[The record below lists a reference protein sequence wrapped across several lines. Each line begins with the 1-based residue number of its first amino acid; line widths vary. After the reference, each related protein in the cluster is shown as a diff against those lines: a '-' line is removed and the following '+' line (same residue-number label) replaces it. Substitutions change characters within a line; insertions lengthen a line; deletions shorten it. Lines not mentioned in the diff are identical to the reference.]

1 MADASA
7 ETTFLVLTP
16 TDSLRVM
23 ADQKSGSSPWWIRL
37 AVGRRPRRTLAR
49 AGFLLLSSLVTFKFL
64 IFPIRVV
71 GISMIPAYRNGTVN
85 LVNRISYS
93 NSKPRRGDVVAIRM
107 AGEKSLLLK
116 RIIALPG
123 ERLAIRR
130 GVVTINGVPL
140 AEPYVLSNRTWNS
153 PEIHLRDNEYF
164 VIGDNRTMD
173 QRWHDFGVRKRE
185 DILGKV
191 IF

>member
-1 MADASA
+1 M
-7 ETTFLVLTP
+7 
-16 TDSLRVM
+16 
-23 ADQKSGSSPWWIRL
+23 DQT
-37 AVGRRPRRTLAR
+37 AAGRRPRRTLAR
-49 AGFLLLSSLVTFKFL
+49 AGLLPGSLVTFKFL

-85 LVNRISYS
+85 LVNRISYCKA
-93 NSKPRRGDVVAIRM
+93 KPKRGDVVAIKM
-107 AGEKSLLLK
+107 AHEKSLLLK
-116 RIIALPG
+116 RLIALPG

-140 AEPYVLSNRTWNS
+140 HEPYVMSGRTWNS
-153 PEIHLRDNEYF
+153 PEIHLGDDEYF

-173 QRWHDFGVRKRE
+173 QRWHDYGVHKRA
-185 DILGKV
+185 DIVGKV

>member
-1 MADASA
+1 M
-7 ETTFLVLTP
+7 
-16 TDSLRVM
+16 
-23 ADQKSGSSPWWIRL
+23 

-49 AGFLLLSSLVTFKFL
+49 AGILLLSSLVTFKFL
-64 IFPIRVV
+64 ILPIRVV

-85 LVNRISYS
+85 FVNRISYS
-93 NSKPRRGDVVAIRM
+93 KAKPNRGDVVAIRM

-123 ERLAIRR
+123 ERVAIRR
-130 GVVTINGVPL
+130 GVVTINGAPL
-140 AEPYVLSNRTWNS
+140 NEPYVLANRTWNS
-153 PEIHLRDNEYF
+153 PEIHLNDNEYF

-185 DILGKV
+185 DIVGKV